1 MSVVVMTMK
10 ITVNLRERLA
20 YMAHYY
26 SLGKIPH
33 KRHTQYRREDGNLYS
48 EQLFSTEGFS
58 NDYSLLYHIHPPTEI
73 VATDEPYDVQPRIAE
88 EKMLKHRSFDGFK
101 VKPEADYLKS
111 RKPVLVNSDCHIVL
125 AAPQESMKDYFYKN
139 ADADEMLFIHK
150 GSGVLKTQYGELA
163 FGYGDYLVIPRGT
176 IYQIQ
181 FEDSDNRLFILES
194 FSPIRYP
201 KKYLSP
207 YGQLLEHSP
216 YCERDIR
223 GPLELTTVDEKGNFL
238 ILTKKK
244 ERMYGIHYGHHPLD
258 VVGWDG
264 CCYPFAFSIHDFEPI
279 TGRVHQPPPVHQTF
293 EGHNYVVCSFC
304 PRLFD
309 YHPMSIPA
317 PYNHSNIDSDELL
330 YYVDGDFMSR
340 KNVTKGMI
348 TLHPGGIPHGPHP
361 GAVQRSIGAK
371 ETKELAVMVDTFHP
385 LMLTV
390 DALEI
395 ENPGYTMSWAE

>member
-1 MSVVVMTMK
+1 MP
-10 ITVNLRERLA
+10 
-20 YMAHYY
+20 HYY
-26 SLGKIPH
+26 TLGKIPH
-33 KRHTQYRREDGNLYS
+33 KRHTQFRREDGALYS

-58 NDYSLLYHIHPPTEI
+58 NDYTLLYHVHPPTEI
-73 VATDEPYDVQPRIAE
+73 IATDEPYDVQPRIAE
-88 EKMLKHRSFDGFK
+88 EKMLKHRSFEGFS
-101 VKPEADYLKS
+101 VKPTADFLAS
-111 RKPVLVNSDCHIVL
+111 RVPVLVNNDCHIVL
-125 AAPQESMKDYFYKN
+125 AAPTESMEGYFYKN
-139 ADADEMLFIHK
+139 ADADEMIFVHK
-150 GSGVLKTQYGELA
+150 GSGVLKTLYGELE
-163 FGYGDYLVIPRGT
+163 FGYGDYLVLPRGT
-176 IYQIQ
+176 IYQIH
-181 FEDSDNRLFILES
+181 FSDSDNRLFIVES

-201 KKYLSP
+201 KRYLSP

-223 GPLELTTVDEKGNFL
+223 GPQRLTTIDEKGDFL
-238 ILTKKK
+238 IKMKKK
-244 ERMYGIHYGHHPLD
+244 GRMYGIHYGHHPFD

-264 CCYPFAFSIHDFEPI
+264 CCYPYAFSIHDFEPI

-293 EGHNYVVCSFC
+293 EGHNFVVCSFC

-309 YHPMSIPA
+309 YHPLSIPA
-317 PYNHSNIDSDELL
+317 PYNHSNIDSDEVL

-340 KNVTKGMI
+340 KHVTKGMI

-390 DALEI
+390 EALEI